1 MKKSR
6 TTPYHPAGNGEIE
19 RFNQT
24 LLTMLGIR
32 TPEEKSKWKDRVAAM
47 VWAYNCTKHESTGFS
62 PHLLMFGREPQLPV
76 DGLNPQFQ
84 SLSKYST
91 DFKKRL
97 QGALKTARQVQDRV
111 SARYAEYYDSKAQA
125 AVLEVGD
132 LVLVKNVGL
141 IGEK

>member
-1 MKKSR
+1 
-6 TTPYHPAGNGEIE
+6 
-19 RFNQT
+19 
-24 LLTMLGIR
+24 
-32 TPEEKSKWKDRVAAM
+32 
-47 VWAYNCTKHESTGFS
+47 
-62 PHLLMFGREPQLPV
+62 MFGREPQLPV

-141 IGEK
+141 IGEKENKLADKYFDNPYLIVAKPNPDVPVYKVEEVDGTRKRVVRRNLLLPIGSISN